1 MLDIEYNPYG
11 ATCYGLS
18 QSAMVNW
25 ISDFVEHYKARTSQY
40 PIIYTTTDWWKTC
53 TGNSPAFGQKCP
65 LSLARYA
72 SSPGEVPNG
81 WSFQTFWQNSDK
93 YAHGGDSQIFNGAY
107 AQLQKI
113 ARGS

>member
-18 QSAMVNW
+18 QSAIVNW
-25 ISDFVEHYKARTSQY
+25 ISDFVERYKSKTTQY

-65 LSLARYA
+65 LSLARY
-72 SSPGEVPNG
+72 SSSVGEIPNG
-81 WSFQTFWQNSDK
+81 WPLQTFWQNSDK
-93 YAHGGDSQIFNGAY
+93 YAYGGDSQIFNGAY

-113 ARGS
+113 ARGG